1 MGQYYTSHTNN
12 TRVALVADM
21 LLLQK
26 AIFGIDLSPTK
37 YILERCKH
45 SFKSKQTTHCS
56 FYIQTTIRYSNIK
69 LHIIIFV
76 NKSIV
81 EL

>member
-56 FYIQTTIRYSNIK
+56 FYIQTTIRYTTK
-69 LHIIIFV
+69 QPPTT
-76 NKSIV
+76 
-81 EL
+81 

>member
-37 YILERCKH
+37 YILERCKL
-45 SFKSKQTTHCS
+45 SFKSKQTTSGS
-56 FYIQTTIRYSNIK
+56 FHIQTTI
-69 LHIIIFV
+69 
-76 NKSIV
+76 
-81 EL
+81 